1 MPVYAPAM
9 RVDVVLTPGSF
20 WGSRWEQVRNV
31 TVPVLL
37 EQLER
42 HGVVD
47 ALRTAVGD
55 LAQPRQGLWFTDS
68 DLAKWLE
75 AAIRVRRFDLVDP
88 VMELLARAQAPDGY
102 LSSWFC
108 GAAADQRYTWLTQ
121 SHELYCMGHL
131 IEAAVADLEVRG
143 ETPLV
148 DVARRIAGH
157 VADTFGPAGPL
168 ETTDGHPEI
177 ELALARF
184 AIATGDE
191 RALETAE
198 VLLRRGPLDVLDQL
212 WGHAV
217 RAIYFATGAE
227 LLGRAA
233 GRADHAELADRLWTS
248 MVGTRMYVTG
258 GVGGRWLG
266 EMTGKPF
273 ELPSTMAYAETC
285 AAVAAFR
292 WAMLRGEHDTAE
304 RILYN
309 GVLAGVGADGASWHY
324 SNPLASDGQAEQL
337 PWADHNDFGIMSLA
351 ERFPARRL
359 PWYAVTCCPTNATRL
374 LAELPAHVAGLRPDG
389 AVHVRLP
396 TACTI
401 ATGGST
407 VTVDTGYPWADVVR
421 VSVDGDA
428 DVVVEPVEVTTRAL
442 VADPRVEA
450 AGGRV
455 AVVRGPIVYCAEG
468 VDHDGLDVRRIR
480 LDRVTGEHI
489 DDSLTGRPV
498 VLTGRGTIEVGE
510 PRLYRDRAVPVS
522 RRRLDVTL
530 VPYYQWGE
538 RGIGTM
544 AVWLDG

>member
-20 WGSRWEQVRNV
+20 WGSRWEQVRDV

-37 EQLER
+37 DQLER

-47 ALRTAVGD
+47 ALRIVAGD
-55 LAQPRQGLWFTDS
+55 LDGPRQGLWFTDS

-75 AAIRVRRFDLVDP
+75 AAIRVRGFDLVDP
-88 VMELLARAQAPDGY
+88 VVELLVRAQAPDGY

-108 GAAADQRYTWLTQ
+108 GAAADQRYTWLAQ

-198 VLLRRGPLDVLDQL
+198 VLLRRGPVEALDQL

-233 GRADHAELADRLWTS
+233 GRPDLTELADRLWVS
-248 MVGTRMYVTG
+248 MVHTRMYVTG

-273 ELPSTMAYAETC
+273 ELPNAMAYAETC

-292 WAMLRGEHDTAE
+292 WAMLRGEHATAE
-304 RILYN
+304 RVLYN
-309 GVLAGVGADGASWHY
+309 GVLAGVGSDGAGWHY
-324 SNPLASDGQAEQL
+324 SNPLASDGQVERL
-337 PWADHNDFGIMSLA
+337 PWADPNDFGIMSLA
-351 ERFPARRL
+351 ERFPARRH

-374 LAELPAHVAGLRPDG
+374 LAELPTHVAAQGPDG

-401 ATGGST
+401 TVPGAT
-407 VTVDTGYPWADVVR
+407 VTVDTDYPRSAEVG
-421 VSVDGDA
+421 VSVVGH
-428 DVVVEPVEVTTRAL
+428 VPVTVEAVETATRTL

-455 AVVRGPIVYCAEG
+455 ATVRGPLVYCAEG
-468 VDHDGLDVRRIR
+468 ADHDGLDVRRIR

-489 DDSLTGRPV
+489 DDSLAGRPV

-522 RRRLDVTL
+522 RRPLDVTL

-538 RGIGTM
+538 RGVGTM